1 MHMYRIFDHIDI
13 SYSVNVLFCRM
24 WKRSSSI
31 DAGTF
36 DSRLGSLGQDDRNS
50 PDDGM
55 SNTPVSKARSKV
67 ANGHRRSKSA
77 MIPSLGLHKLLNKSP
92 PAARMPSLP
101 PGNMVQQDTDDIV
114 MKDDIQ
120 LKSKSVFNAV
130 KNLEVE
136 ELEVLGPKRGITN
149 SGNSCFLGATLQ
161 CLLTTPGLAEELVPD
176 VARKLEEQNNAPD
189 DITMDVDENEDVE
202 HDQKEGCTKPTLGE
216 LNAGEDEEEPSEQKD
231 GPVKGEL
238 TEAFKDLIRDLW
250 RKQDDNEENGKGVSA
265 TPLVDVLKK
274 YHMASDYFHGGQQD
288 AQEVLMT
295 ILDLLDEDM
304 KEQNGDEPPD
314 TENQDDVDMKNEGS
328 SEVEKA
334 QDAWDRGA
342 GGTSSSVI
350 SDTFLGQLQSS
361 VLCDGCKTR
370 FTTYEPFLEL
380 SLSVAPKSSKGFFS
394 WLGFSS
400 LTLSDCLFEYS
411 SGDVLEGDE
420 LFFCDKCKCKTKA
433 TKHLKLHRLPK
444 ALILN
449 IKRFK
454 HTLKSTE
461 KIDKFVSFPLQGLD
475 LRSHVSF
482 ECPHPPEE
490 CIYDLYAVA
499 NHSGSLTMGH
509 YIAYTL
515 TRTEKNGKIG
525 LYWKQ
530 CNDNVVTDIG
540 NDIVVTPN
548 AYLLFY
554 MRRKYKN
561 PQEAADA
568 YSNLDI
574 VEQRQWAGN
583 KEHLI

>member
-1 MHMYRIFDHIDI
+1 MYRITDNIRIDN
-13 SYSVNVLFCRM
+13 SVTVFYCCRM

-31 DAGTF
+31 DAGTL
-36 DSRLGSLGQDDRNS
+36 DSRVGALGQDDRSS
-50 PDDGM
+50 PDCGM
-55 SNTPVSKARSKV
+55 SNVLDSKAQSKV
-67 ANGHRRSKSA
+67 SNGHRRSKSA

-92 PAARMPSLP
+92 PASRMPSLP
-101 PGNMVQQDTDDIV
+101 PGSMAQQDNDDIAV
-114 MKDDIQ
+114 KDDMQ
-120 LKSKSVFNAV
+120 LKSKKVFSAV

-136 ELEVLGPKRGITN
+136 ELEVLGPKRGIANT
-149 SGNSCFLGATLQ
+149 GNSCFLGATLQ
-161 CLLTTPGLAEELVPD
+161 CLLTTPGLAKELVPD
-176 VARKLEEQNNAPD
+176 IEVDNVEQHTVAD
-189 DITMDVDENEDVE
+189 DDTMDVDEGEDGVPNQE
-202 HDQKEGCTKPTLGE
+202 EGRE
-216 LNAGEDEEEPSEQKD
+216 NAGDGEEEPSKEKD

-238 TEAFKDLIRDLW
+238 TEAFQNLIRVLW
-250 RKQDDNEENGKGVSA
+250 SKKDDDEENDKGVSA
-265 TPLVDVLKK
+265 TPLVNVLKK
-274 YHMASDYFHGGQQD
+274 YHVASDYFHGGQQD

-304 KEQNGDEPPD
+304 KKQGGDESSHS
-314 TENQDDVDMKNEGS
+314 TNSDDSDMKNEGS

-342 GGTSSSVI
+342 GGVSSSVI

-361 VLCDGCKTR
+361 VLCDGCNSR

-420 LFFCDKCKCKTKA
+420 LFFCDKCNCKTKA

-509 YIAYTL
+509 YVAYTL
-515 TRTEKNGKIG
+515 TRTEKNGKEG

-530 CNDNVVTDIG
+530 CNDNAVTNIA
-540 NDIVVTPN
+540 NEIVVTPN

-561 PQEAADA
+561 PQDAADA

-574 VEQRQWAGN
+574 LEQRQWVGN
-583 KEHLI
+583 KNHLI